1 MAGTSMRIVRLLLV
15 LWCLPG
21 LLLTAQTHEP
31 VEYIR
36 LQHRL
41 AQGWN
46 TWNTHSVL
54 SHVLLPEG
62 LAINITL
69 RSSALGSELY
79 LPNALIGRLERGAE
93 QIIPGPHSYNGSYS
107 ELELTWQ
114 GNRLR
119 VQSAGDHGDLVLLI
133 TPLKTTAVAPAVA
146 FEAGML
152 WNRPGNVR
160 RSGNELIAHLPH
172 GDVVAYV
179 TGTPHQDAAIPALH
193 PYLALDLDHA
203 VGLST
208 GRRRSLA
215 EIQMI
220 VQRQRQANR
229 DALKPYGSQ
238 SDVVDAIQTVLAWD
252 TVYDPEHDRVIT
264 PVSRLWNIHWG
275 GYVLFDWDTFFAAE
289 MAGINNR
296 DLAYANAIEILNEAT
311 EHGFVPNFG
320 RSLGWK
326 SEDRSEPPVGSL
338 VVERLYNR
346 YHDRWFLAA
355 AFPELLR
362 WNRWWDQHRNCQ
374 GYLCWGSDPSNKP
387 WEKTDSSVH
396 TLQGARFESGL
407 DNSPMY
413 DDVGFDPKADQMQLA
428 DVGLMSLYVA
438 DCDSLAR
445 IAAQL
450 GKTAEA
456 AELRQR
462 GERYRAKLKTL
473 WDPATGIFR
482 NRDLRTGAFSPRLS
496 PTNFYPLLAHAASG
510 QQAERMVRE
519 HLENPQEF
527 GGTWVIPSA
536 PRDDPAFKDQ
546 NYWRGRIWGPMNFLV
561 YLGLRNYNLAQAQA
575 DLARKSE
582 ALFFKEWH
590 DHGHVHEN
598 YNAITGTGD
607 DVKNSD
613 RFYHWGALL
622 GLIAWLQAR
631 R

>member
-1 MAGTSMRIVRLLLV
+1 MRTLRLLLV
-15 LWCLPG
+15 LLFLPG
-21 LLLTAQTHEP
+21 LPLVAQTHEP
-31 VEYIR
+31 VEYTR

-54 SHVLLPEG
+54 SQVLLPEG

-69 RSSALGSELY
+69 RTSALSSELY
-79 LPNALIGRLERGAE
+79 LPNALIGRLEPGAE
-93 QIIPGPHSYNGSYS
+93 QIVPGPHSYDGSYS

-114 GNRLR
+114 GDRVR
-119 VQSAGDHGDLVLLI
+119 VQSATDHGDLILLV
-133 TPLKTTAVAPAVA
+133 TPLKTSPVAPTVA

-152 WNRPGNVR
+152 WNRAGEVR
-160 RSGNELIAHLPH
+160 RNGDELVAHLPH
-172 GDVVAYV
+172 RDVVAWV
-179 TGTPHQDAAIPALH
+179 TGTPHQDADIPALH

-203 VGLST
+203 IGLST
-208 GRRRSLA
+208 GRQRSLT
-215 EIQMI
+215 EIEAI
-220 VQRQRQANR
+220 VARRRAANR
-229 DALKPYGSQ
+229 AALKPWGDQ
-238 SDVVDAIQTVLAWD
+238 SAVVDAIQTVLAWD
-252 TVYDPEHDRVIT
+252 TIYDPEHDRVIT

-311 EHGFVPNFG
+311 DHGFVPNFG

-338 VVERLYNR
+338 VVEHLYQR

-355 AFPELLR
+355 AFPALLR

-374 GYLCWGSDPSNKP
+374 GYLCWGSDPSDKP
-387 WEKTDSSVH
+387 WEKADRSVH

-413 DDVGFDPKADQMQLA
+413 DDVGFDPKTDQMQLA

-462 GERYRAKLKTL
+462 AERYRSKLKTL

-496 PTNFYPLLAHAASG
+496 PTNFYPLLARAATE

-536 PRDDPAFKDQ
+536 PRNDPAFKDQ

-561 YLGLRNYNLAQAQA
+561 YLGLRNYNLPRAQA

-590 DHGHVHEN
+590 EHGHVHEN
-598 YNAITGTGD
+598 YNAITGSGD

-622 GLIAWLQAR
+622 GLIGWMQAHP
-631 R
+631 